1 MEPSKPPNLSVW
13 CRNLLEWL
21 QTHPEAAEIVIGG
34 GVALSHYCPHRPTF
48 DFDAWWK
55 ASPSPQTVELAREA
69 MGALAAAQGATFE
82 ERQWGDVLSFD
93 VKEPRGQKVFSFQIA
108 RRDRYLEAP
117 LPSPW
122 GLILI
127 ESFLDN
133 VAAKMVAL
141 VDRTAPRDLVDL
153 YEVVTRGLIGLED
166 CWDLYLRKR
175 PDADLEAAK
184 QQVLERLEQ
193 IEARRPLESI
203 ANPEGR
209 AYAQAI
215 RTWYHEHFVGPR
227 RLDRGNRL

>member
-13 CRNLLEWL
+13 CRNLLERL

-55 ASPSPQTVELAREA
+55 ASPNPQTVELTREA
-69 MGALAAAQGATFE
+69 MAALAAAQGATLE
-82 ERQWGDVLSFD
+82 ERRWGDVLSFD
-93 VKEPRGQKVFSFQIA
+93 VKEARGQKVFSFQIA

-117 LPSPW
+117 LQSPW

-133 VAAKMVAL
+133 VASKMVAL

-153 YEVVTRGLIGLED
+153 YEVVTRGLISLED

-175 PDADLEAAK
+175 PDADLEAAR

-203 ANPEGR
+203 AGPEGR

-215 RTWYHEHFVGPR
+215 RTWYHERFADPER
-227 RLDRGNRL
+227 RDGGI